1 MMSNQENP
9 QGVDIRPGEENKE
22 LSCNEQGEPSSST
35 SLSPEALVLAF
46 QKLWPQ
52 CFAIYEMRRRPLK
65 LGIHIDLICSSLHD
79 FDNDQIKIGLRFY
92 VSNSEYLKKVKVGAD
107 RIDLN
112 GETAG
117 RVTLD
122 EQHHAKGQLEWRR
135 EVAKQNEKRR
145 KNPNA
150 RKPKL
155 TLKKARLP

>member
-9 QGVDIRPGEENKE
+9 QGVDTRPGEHKE
-22 LSCNEQGEPSSST
+22 LSCNEQEELSSST

-46 QKLWPQ
+46 QQLWPQ

-65 LGIHIDLICSSLHD
+65 LNIHLDVIQSSLHD

-92 VSNSEYLKKVKVGAD
+92 VSNSEYLKKVKVGAA

-112 GETAG
+112 GEVDG
-117 RVTLD
+117 HVTKD
-122 EQHHAKGQLEWRR
+122 EENHAQGQLEWRR

-155 TLKKARLP
+155 SLRRRP